1 MEQKN
6 DSAVL
11 TVLRETYRIYDT
23 NGGNGM
29 RHKRIREACVT
40 VGREAG
46 WSPREINQWSRITDT
61 YVLEYFRSL
70 KTENPMANKM
80 VVWWAMDY
88 LESVYRELDKISA
101 VPVVDDGFT
110 SKRATDHELN
120 AEIDAA
126 FEEIQID
133 RVYDPAH
140 ISDEVDRAFE
150 GMLKKTGAMILAD
163 MEGIDP
169 GVKFKGWIEPSQYE
183 VN

>member
-133 RVYDPAH
+133 RDYDPAH
-140 ISDEVDRAFE
+140 ISDEVDRAFHA
-150 GMLKKTGAMILAD
+150 MLKKTGPLVQAECQNRTTGYEFMSW
-163 MEGIDP
+163 
-169 GVKFKGWIEPSQYE
+169 VPSSTYE